1 MTELATHALHIRG
14 PTEPI
19 EVERGSDSPGLV
31 VLIDTYIH
39 VTVPLGRSLPACHLT
54 F

>member
-1 MTELATHALHIRG
+1 MAELATHALHIRG

-19 EVERGSDSPGLV
+19 KVERGSDSHGL

-39 VTVPLGRSLPACHLT
+39 VTVPLGRSLPACHLA